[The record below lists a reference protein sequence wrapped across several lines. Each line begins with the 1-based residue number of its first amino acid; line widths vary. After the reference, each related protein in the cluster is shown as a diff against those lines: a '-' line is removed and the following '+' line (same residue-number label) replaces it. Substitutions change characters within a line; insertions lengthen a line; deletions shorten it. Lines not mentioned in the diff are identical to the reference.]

1 MTDHDDRA
9 KVAELVKEFEIGMLT
24 TIDESGRLV
33 SRPMARQHKEFDG
46 NLWFLTERGTRKVHD
61 LSLNPT
67 AAMSFAGDGTWL
79 TISGRLEVVDD
90 RAVVKDLWDAGA
102 SAYLPQGPDDESV
115 VALKLVG
122 EHAEYIDNPLGR
134 IATAFSFVSALV
146 TGQPFEA
153 AEEGTTD
160 L

>member
-1 MTDHDDRA
+1 
-9 KVAELVKEFEIGMLT
+9 
-24 TIDESGRLV
+24 
-33 SRPMARQHKEFDG
+33 
-46 NLWFLTERGTRKVHD
+46 
-61 LSLNPT
+61 
-67 AAMSFAGDGTWL
+67 MSFAGDGTWL